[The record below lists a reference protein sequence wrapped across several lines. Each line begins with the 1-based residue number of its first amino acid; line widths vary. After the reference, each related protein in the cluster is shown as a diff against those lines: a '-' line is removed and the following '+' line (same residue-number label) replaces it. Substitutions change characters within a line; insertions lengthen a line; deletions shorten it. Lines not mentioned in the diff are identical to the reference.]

1 MPVKRSHH
9 AACCINV
16 GDDHPLLLVTGG
28 WDEGYGVL
36 KDAWLLDIVA
46 RRWKEVSGFD
56 NTLSTSSSSI
66 FISTQ
71 PHIHV
76 HTLTW
81 LYVCV

>member
-1 MPVKRSHH
+1 MPVERCDH

-28 WDEGYGVL
+28 LDKDYRVL

-56 NTLSTSSSSI
+56 NTLST
-66 FISTQ
+66 FHTISTQ

-76 HTLTW
+76 HILTC